1 MRPIYLDTGTV
12 AQASLRDKPRLAAL
26 AGYCGLELWHHDV
39 DPSSLS
45 PAARSIL
52 RERYGVEVA
61 DLDATV
67 ASDPQQLKSECA
79 AHGLVI
85 DGVIPP
91 LDFAVRWHDDLGA
104 EMRAL
109 ITAELPKYHELGVR
123 YVVLPVLGE
132 SGSLERTAE
141 ILGELGELM
150 RPFGIVVAFEPIG
163 HVRKASRTDEACRVI
178 ELSGPDANVGLV
190 VDVFHFFQAQNTLT
204 DLRAI
209 PSERIVTVHLN
220 DAMNLPLRELS
231 GARHR
236 VHPGEGVFDVVG
248 FCRTLDA
255 IGYRGPCA
263 VEVLNEDYRRQ
274 DAAHI
279 AKRSFE
285 ASSSVLAAAAASPIA
300 FPEGAPSP

>member
-12 AQASLRDKPRLAAL
+12 AQASIHDKPRLAAL
-26 AGYCGLELWHHDV
+26 AGYGGLELWHHDV

-45 PAARSIL
+45 PTARSIL
-52 RERYGVEVA
+52 RERYGVE
-61 DLDATV
+61 LTEGNQGRT
-67 ASDPQQLKSECA
+67 SNLPQLKSECA
-79 AHGLVI
+79 ARGLVV

-104 EMRAL
+104 EMLAL
-109 ITAELPKYHELGVR
+109 ITAELPKYHALGVR

-132 SGSLERTAE
+132 SGSLKRTAE
-141 ILGELGELM
+141 ILAELGELM
-150 RPFGIVVAFEPIG
+150 RPFGIVAAFEPIG
-163 HVRKASRTDEACRVI
+163 HVRKASRADEACRVI
-178 ELSGPDANVGLV
+178 ELAGRDANIGLV

-204 DLRAI
+204 ELRRI
-209 PSERIVTVHLN
+209 PAERIVTVHLN
-220 DAMNLPLRELS
+220 DSMDLPLRELS

-236 VHPGEGVFDVVG
+236 VHPGEGVFDAVG

-263 VEVLNEDYRRQ
+263 VEVLNDDYRRL
-274 DAAHI
+274 DAEHV

-285 ASSSVLAAAAASPIA
+285 ASWSVLAAAAASPLT
-300 FPEGAPSP
+300 FPEGAPSR